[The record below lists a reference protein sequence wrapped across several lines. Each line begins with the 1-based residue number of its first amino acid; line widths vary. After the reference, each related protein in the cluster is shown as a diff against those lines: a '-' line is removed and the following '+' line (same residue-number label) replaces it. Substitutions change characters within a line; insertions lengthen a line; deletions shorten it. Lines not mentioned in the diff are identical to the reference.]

1 MDILYTEEVTDMKQ
15 TVTVIIP
22 AYNEERTLSSIVEIV
37 RTWEKASEI
46 IVVDD
51 GSTDQTY
58 RSVLQFRPEVT
69 ILRHKKNEG
78 KATAMADGIEKS
90 HGTIIMFL
98 DADTVGLTHKDLDAM
113 LAPVTA
119 GKAAMVLGAARFW
132 SAGKFEPFTT
142 LTGQR
147 VVRRKDVMPMVP
159 GIRGIGYGVEL
170 FLNKKYERLSVVT
183 VRLPHVFILG
193 KLEKQS
199 MPDALV
205 SYIKEIREL
214 LLQLITQYA
223 DEIGPHAKRIV
234 KEVIRYSL
242 RIIDMILS

>member
-1 MDILYTEEVTDMKQ
+1 MKQ

-22 AYNEERTLSSIVEIV
+22 AHNEERTLPSIVEIV
-37 RTWEKASEI
+37 RTWKKAAEI
-46 IVVDD
+46 VVVDD
-51 GSTDQTY
+51 GSTDQTHH
-58 RSVLQFRPEVT
+58 SVRQFRPDVRV
-69 ILRHKKNEG
+69 IRHKKNEG
-78 KATAMADGIEKS
+78 KATAMANGIEKS
-90 HGTIIMFL
+90 HGEIIMFL

-113 LAPVTA
+113 IAPVLA

-147 VVRRKDVMPMVP
+147 VVLRKDVLPMVSA
-159 GIRGIGYGVEL
+159 IRGIGYGVEL
-170 FLNKKYERLSVVT
+170 FLNKKYEHLPVAT

-199 MPDALV
+199 LPDALV

-214 LLQLITQYA
+214 LLQLVTQYA